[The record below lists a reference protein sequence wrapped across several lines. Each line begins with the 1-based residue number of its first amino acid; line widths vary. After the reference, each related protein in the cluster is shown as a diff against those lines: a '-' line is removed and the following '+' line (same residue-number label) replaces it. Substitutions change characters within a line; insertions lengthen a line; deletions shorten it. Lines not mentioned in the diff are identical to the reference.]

1 MMRSRNHYQMMIA
14 RLFSMIATEVF
25 TERYKFR
32 NTIAVEL
39 QTFLHIIPN
48 KFLYYLIHF
57 RTVIPCI
64 EFRNLYFRTMVL
76 LLGQ

>member
-1 MMRSRNHYQMMIA
+1 MRSRNHHQMMIA
-14 RLFSMIATEVF
+14 CLFSMIATEVF

-39 QTFLHIIPN
+39 QTFLHLVPYQ
-48 KFLYYLIHF
+48 FLYILIHF
-57 RTVIPCI
+57 RTVIPRI
-64 EFRNLYFRTMVL
+64 EFRTLHFKTLVL

>member
-1 MMRSRNHYQMMIA
+1 MRSRNHHQMMIA
-14 RLFSMIATEVF
+14 RLFSMIATKAF

-39 QTFLHIIPN
+39 QTFLHLIPN
-48 KFLYYLIHF
+48 KFLYNLIHF

-64 EFRNLYFRTMVL
+64 EFRTLHFGTMVL

>member
-1 MMRSRNHYQMMIA
+1 MRSRNHHQMMIA
-14 RLFSMIATEVF
+14 RFFSMIAIEVF
-25 TERYKFR
+25 TETYKFR

-39 QTFLHIIPN
+39 QTLLHLVPN
-48 KFLYYLIHF
+48 EFLYNLIHL

-64 EFRNLYFRTMVL
+64 EFRTLHFRTMVL